1 MAGMSDHQ
9 SPDWRPR
16 KSPDLWLK
24 ILDDEAIILD
34 RSTDRV
40 HQLNE
45 VATFML
51 ECCDGTRS
59 QDDIVVA
66 VVKRYSVDK
75 QTATRDASE
84 LLTSLRQLGIVV

>member
-1 MAGMSDHQ
+1 MSDHE
-9 SPDWRPR
+9 SVDWRPK

-24 ILDDEAIILD
+24 ILDGEATILD

-51 ECCDGTRS
+51 ECCNGKRS
-59 QDDIVVA
+59 RGDIVVA
-66 VVKRYSVDK
+66 VVKRYSVDE
-75 QTATRDASE
+75 QTAARDAGE